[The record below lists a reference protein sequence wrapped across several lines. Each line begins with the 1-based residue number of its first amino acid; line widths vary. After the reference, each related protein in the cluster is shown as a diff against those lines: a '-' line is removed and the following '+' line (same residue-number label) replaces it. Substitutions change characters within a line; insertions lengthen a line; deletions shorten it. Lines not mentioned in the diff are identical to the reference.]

1 MGLPKSVLAM
11 SYSGSPRAPT
21 LGGRPSMNSPGK
33 PLAQVREVGVQRS
46 DAELAMRAKTGDS
59 WAEEAI
65 FRRHAR
71 TLLKTAG
78 RLLRDPDE
86 AEDVVQESFVIA
98 LSEIDGLRRPEALLG
113 WLKQITVRQV
123 HRRFRRQ
130 KLLRLLGIGPAA
142 AEAEQVPGG
151 GLSPELRGELALLER
166 VVDQLSAEDRAAWI
180 LRSVEGEALADVAR
194 LCGCSLATAKR
205 RIARTE
211 ALITAHTQ
219 GGQLR

>member
-1 MGLPKSVLAM
+1 MM
-11 SYSGSPRAPT
+11 T
-21 LGGRPSMNSPGK
+21 PGK
-33 PLAQVREVGVQRS
+33 PLAEVREVRPGVQS
-46 DAELAMRAKTGDS
+46 LPLSGLPDAELAMRAKAGDS

-78 RLLRDPDE
+78 HLLRDPDE

-98 LSEIDGLRRPEALLG
+98 LSEIEGLRRPEALLG

-130 KLLRLLGIGPAA
+130 KLLRLLGMGPAA
-142 AEAEQVPGG
+142 AEAEQVAGG
-151 GLSPELRGELALLER
+151 GLSPEQRGELALLER
-166 VVDQLSAEDRAAWI
+166 VVDQLSPEDRAAWI

-211 ALITAHTQ
+211 ALLALHTQ
-219 GGQLR
+219 GGPLR